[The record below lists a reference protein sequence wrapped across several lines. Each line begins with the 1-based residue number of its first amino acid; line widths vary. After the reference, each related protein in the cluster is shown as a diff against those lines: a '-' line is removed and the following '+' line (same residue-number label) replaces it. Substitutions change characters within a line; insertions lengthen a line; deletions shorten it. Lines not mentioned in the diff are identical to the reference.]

1 MKLTFQ
7 IGRILF
13 GGLCLFLA
21 SCVKFQ
27 DNTFLPPFEYQIP
40 KLIYPADNQDD
51 SLRVLFGRHLFY
63 DPALSLDST
72 ISCAH
77 CHIQQFAFADTS
89 RFSRGI
95 EGRMGRRN
103 SPSLVNIGHAPY
115 LMREG
120 AVPTLE
126 MQVLVPIQEHE
137 EFDFN
142 ILEVVERLKKQPKYV
157 QWSEQAFGRELDA
170 FVLTRSIAAF
180 ERRIIGLD
188 APFDEF
194 LRDGNSYAM
203 SQDAIRGMQL
213 FYSDSLACGKCH
225 YGALLTNYSFKNNGL
240 YREYSDPG
248 RYRATGKLEDNGV
261 FKVPSLRNVA
271 RTGPYMH
278 DGSLKSLDAVLD
290 HYAKGGAKHVFQ
302 DTLIKGFYLSEAEK
316 GAVISFLESLTEKQ
330 VYLAKDLSNP
340 EF

>member
-1 MKLTFQ
+1 VKLSFQ
-7 IGRILF
+7 IYVIIF
-13 GGLCLFLA
+13 GGFSLFLA
-21 SCVKFQ
+21 SCVKES
-27 DNTFLPPFEYQIP
+27 DNTLEHPFEYKIP
-40 KLIYPADNQDD
+40 QLIYPTDNQDD
-51 SLRVLFGRHLFY
+51 SLRVLLGRHLFY

-72 ISCAH
+72 ISCAN

-103 SPSLVNIGHAPY
+103 SPSLINIAYAPY

-157 QWSEQAFGRELDA
+157 QWSEQAYGRELDA

-180 ERRIIGLD
+180 ERRILGLD
-188 APFDEF
+188 APFDEY
-194 LRDGNSYAM
+194 LRDGRANAI
-203 SQDAIRGMQL
+203 SQEAIRGMRL

-225 YGALLTNYSFKNNGL
+225 SGALLTNFSFKNNGL

-248 RYRATGKLEDNGV
+248 RYRATGKLEDIGV

-271 RTGPYMH
+271 RTAPYMH
-278 DGSLKSLDAVLD
+278 DGSLKSLDAVLN
-290 HYAKGGAKHVFQ
+290 HYAQGGAKNELQ
-302 DTLIKGFYLSEAEK
+302 DSLIKGFSLSEVEK
-316 GAVISFLESLTEKQ
+316 KAIVSFLETLTERR
-330 VYLAKDLSNP
+330 VYVANELSKP
-340 EF
+340 GF